1 MSLETAG
8 KLPHNRTRRP
18 LGGSADLADRLV
30 SGQHTSRGLR
40 CSGRRD
46 KGLDRLLQV
55 TTHTAVRQVHHGMV
69 RTVCLLGNSL
79 PAYLVPNSCICTH
92 PNCYLGF
99 SGPRTNGLVNDT
111 SRRKSSFLF
120 LIVYYFPFMFLFY
133 FCFESYF
140 YRKLFMDA
148 VVQRFVAKNS
158 LLTCFMWLGPLYTHT
173 SVWMMNI
180 RLPSQL
186 LIYST
191 MQPSTHPNNPLTLI
205 MHALQYLPSSE

>member
-99 SGPRTNGLVNDT
+99 SGSRTNGLVNDT

-120 LIVYYFPFMFLFY
+120 L
-133 FCFESYF
+133 
-140 YRKLFMDA
+140 
-148 VVQRFVAKNS
+148 S
-158 LLTCFMWLGPLYTHT
+158 LLFSFH
-173 SVWMMNI
+173 VFV
-180 RLPSQL
+180 L
-186 LIYST
+186 L
-191 MQPSTHPNNPLTLI
+191 LL
-205 MHALQYLPSSE
+205 

>member
-99 SGPRTNGLVNDT
+99 SGPRNNGLDNEK
-111 SRRKSSFLF
+111 SRKKSSFLL
-120 LIVYYFPFMFLFY
+120 LIVYFPFMFLFY
-133 FCFESYF
+133 FCFDSYF

-148 VVQRFVAKNS
+148 VVPRFVAKNR
-158 LLTCFMWLGPLYTHT
+158 LLTCFMCLGPLYTHT

-180 RLPSQL
+180 RLPNQ
-186 LIYST
+186 
-191 MQPSTHPNNPLTLI
+191 QPCNCPPTQITRP
-205 MHALQYLPSSE
+205 PS